1 MKEQL
6 NERESAIM
14 KSFAES
20 SDKLS
25 ADYEKKIEL
34 LRQKQDAKII
44 ELKRE
49 KSELVEYYNQQVS
62 DLAESQ
68 QNLRE
73 MHAEEIAALKRQLEM
88 QQQSFK
94 EQSEILE

>member
-1 MKEQL
+1 MIVCHMEYLPLEMKEQL

-49 KSELVEYYNQQVS
+49 KSELVENS
-62 DLAESQ
+62 DMDWTAIDGGGG
-68 QNLRE
+68 R
-73 MHAEEIAALKRQLEM
+73 R
-88 QQQSFK
+88 
-94 EQSEILE
+94 